1 MLQIIFFHI
10 LFSDFQGWLLPMC
23 ARQGIQIY
31 GHFVLRLNFGAESR
45 ERNGKVTV
53 TVTVTVTL
61 AIIIESLRETY
72 SYCLVEYVIL
82 LLYIFLF
89 CKVSNY

>member
-10 LFSDFQGWLLPMC
+10 LFSDFQGWLSPMC

-31 GHFVLRLNFGAESR
+31 GHFVLRLDFGAESR

-53 TVTVTVTL
+53 TVTVTL
-61 AIIIESLRETY
+61 ALIIESLRETY

-82 LLYIFLF
+82 LLSLF
-89 CKVSNY
+89 VLCKVGNH

>member
-45 ERNGKVTV
+45 ERNGNV

-61 AIIIESLRETY
+61 EPIIESLRETY

-82 LLYIFLF
+82 LLSLF
-89 CKVSNY
+89 VLCKVSNH